1 MKISS
6 KGIDLIKHY
15 EGFRENAYKCPAG
28 VVTIGYGST
37 YYENGSRIKIT
48 DRIDKEAATDLL
60 LGTLRFFELE
70 TDKMTRDDITQ
81 AQFDALVSFA
91 YNLGTQALRGST
103 LLKKVNKDPS
113 DKTISLEF
121 TKWVKAGGK
130 TLQGLVTR
138 RISEAK
144 LYSTGNLDFIK

>member
-1 MKISS
+1 MKISEQ
-6 KGIDLIKHY
+6 GINLIKHY
-15 EGFRENAYKCPAG
+15 EGFKENAYKCPAG

-103 LLKKVNKDPS
+103 LLKKVNKDPN

-144 LYSTGNLDFIK
+144 LYTTGNLDFKI